1 MSELAEGLKWSR
13 TTEGPRRASTSHGD
27 KRNDPLLRRASK
39 MSPVMKLNEAF
50 MQIPFFH
57 SWVERSGAAAQ
68 PEVARVT
75 SLPPQY
81 VPGRRGALW
90 ARLGIT
96 RLTAPTSTQLHG
108 PKVWDATFALQSRAF
123 FFLLC
128 LFGFGAEMCF
138 KRVNSIGLDE
148 ALMRL
153 R

>member
-27 KRNDPLLRRASK
+27 KRNDLLLKRASK
-39 MSPVMKLNEAF
+39 MSHVMKLNEAF

-96 RLTAPTSTQLHG
+96 RLAAPTSTQLHG
-108 PKVWDATFALQSRAF
+108 PSLRCHICSLKPC

-128 LFGFGAEMCF
+128 LFGFEPWC
-138 KRVNSIGLDE
+138 VLN
-148 ALMRL
+148 ALIQLGSTRL
-153 R
+153 SCVCGN